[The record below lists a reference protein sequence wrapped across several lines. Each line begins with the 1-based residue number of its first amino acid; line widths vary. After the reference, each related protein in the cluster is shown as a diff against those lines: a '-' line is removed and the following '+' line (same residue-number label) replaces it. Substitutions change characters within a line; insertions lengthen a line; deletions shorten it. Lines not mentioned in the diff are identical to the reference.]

1 MRAAAGVWR
10 WRHNPLRRATDLAEA
25 WLALVAALLLL
36 TAAPVVGW
44 ITGTLTDE
52 SLRQSVR
59 IQRQQRHA
67 TTATVLGPATVA
79 GPAAADPESAA
90 ASEQRRAVAA
100 EWTAPDGTR
109 RTGTLSAGLRSSR
122 AGTTF
127 RVWTDSSGRIMPR
140 PMEPATARVHATLA
154 GIGAGLASGLLV
166 ECGRRLVLW
175 RLVRRRLADLD
186 RAWAAVGPDWGRAGA
201 GS

>member
-1 MRAAAGVWR
+1 MRAAAGIWR

-25 WLALVAALLLL
+25 WVALVAALLLV

-44 ITGTLTDE
+44 IAGTLADE

-59 IQRQQRHA
+59 IQRQQRHP
-67 TTATVLGPATVA
+67 TTATVLAPATVA
-79 GPAAADPESAA
+79 GPAAFDPGSTAA
-90 ASEQRRAVAA
+90 REQRRAVSA

-109 RTGTLSAGLRSSR
+109 RTGRVTTGLWSPRKG
-122 AGTTF
+122 ATF
-127 RVWTDSSGRIMPR
+127 TVWTDGSGRTVPR
-140 PMEPATARVHATLA
+140 PMDPGTARAHAALA
-154 GIGAGLASGLLV
+154 GIGAALAFGLLV
-166 ECGRRLVLW
+166 ECLRLIVLW
-175 RLVRRRLADLD
+175 RLVRRRFADLD

>member
-1 MRAAAGVWR
+1 MRAAAGIFR

-25 WLALVAALLLL
+25 WVALVAALLLV

-79 GPAAADPESAA
+79 GPAALDPESAA
-90 ASEQRRAVAA
+90 ASEQRRVVAA

-109 RTGTLSAGLRSSR
+109 RTGSLTTGLRSSR
-122 AGTTF
+122 TGATF
-127 RVWTDSSGRIMPR
+127 TVWTDGFGRMVPR
-140 PMEPATARVHATLA
+140 PMEPGTVRVHATLA
-154 GIGAGLASGLLV
+154 GIGAALAFGLLV
-166 ECGRRLVLW
+166 ECARRIVLW
-175 RLVRRRLADLD
+175 RLVRRRFADLD